1 VLYNRRLSVFVLL
14 FVLFV
19 GVGFAAD
26 AHQSEIDHLLRYVE
40 GTNCKYERNG
50 AQYTGKEAA
59 RHMRKKAEHFKDK
72 ISTAEDFIALSATKS
87 EVSGKP
93 YMIHCPEQPVIRS
106 RDWLLRELS
115 RFRQK
120 QSF

>member
-1 VLYNRRLSVFVLL
+1 MLYSRILSVFVLWFL
-14 FVLFV
+14 LFV

-26 AHQSEIDHLLRYVE
+26 AHQSEIDYLLRYVE
-40 GTNCKYERNG
+40 GTNCTYERNG

-59 RHMRKKAEHFKDK
+59 RHMRKKAEYFKDK
-72 ISTAEDFIALSATKS
+72 IMTAEDFIALSATQS

-93 YMIHCPEQPVIRS
+93 YTIHCPGQPVIHS
-106 RDWLLRELS
+106 RDWLLRELG

-120 QSF
+120 K